1 MTPAKLLRHRLH
13 NQRLAA
19 TNFEHPA
26 DPVRWLGAV
35 QAQDYLGSLWAIGLR
50 TRAATEQ
57 RVEQAIAERAIVRT
71 WPMRGTL
78 HFVAAEDV
86 RWMLELMTPR
96 VVAASAARL
105 QRDYGLDQRAV
116 GRSGEVVAQALEGGR
131 RLTRDALYRALERRR
146 ISTAASRGLHI
157 TWRLAHEGLICFGP
171 REGKQQ
177 TFVLLDEWVPG
188 AKRLAR
194 DEALAELARRY
205 FTSHGPATV
214 HDFAWWSGLL
224 LSEAADGLARAS
236 SALVSIDLDGRKYW
250 ASPAV
255 PAAPAAG
262 SSSRA
267 FLLPAFDEYTVAYR
281 HRGIAVAP
289 VHAAHAEGIDVL
301 RPAIVVNGRVAG
313 TWTRTLG
320 NGSVGVAVSPF
331 SRLGATARRTV
342 AAAARRYAAFLERSA
357 DAS

>member
-1 MTPAKLLRHRLH
+1 MTPAKLLHHRLH

-19 TNFEHPA
+19 TNFKDPA

-50 TRAATEQ
+50 TRSATQ
-57 RVEQAIAERAIVRT
+57 KAVERAIALRTIVRT

-78 HFVAAEDV
+78 HFVAAEDAH
-86 RWMLELMTPR
+86 WMLELMTPR
-96 VVAASAARL
+96 VVAASAGRL
-105 QRDYGLDQRAV
+105 EKQYGLDEKAF
-116 GRSGEVVAQALEGGR
+116 GRSREAVTRELEGGR
-131 RLTRDALYRALERRR
+131 RLTRDALYRTLESAR
-146 ISTAASRGLHI
+146 ISTGDGRGLHI
-157 TWRLAHEGLICFGP
+157 TWRMAHDGLICFGP
-171 REGKQQ
+171 REGKRQ

-188 AKRLAR
+188 AKRMAR

-224 LSEAADGLARAS
+224 LSDASAGLAMAS
-236 SALVSIDLDGRKYW
+236 GALVSVDLADRKYW
-250 ASPAV
+250 T
-255 PAAPAAG
+255 APSAPPAG
-262 SSSRA
+262 SSPRA

-281 HRGIAVAP
+281 DRAP
-289 VHAAHAEGIDVL
+289 VLEPGPARRADGMDVL
-301 RPAIVVNGRVAG
+301 RPAIVLNGRVVG
-313 TWTRTLG
+313 TWARTLG
-320 NGSVGVAVSPF
+320 KDSVEVAVSPF
-331 SRLGATARRTV
+331 TRLGTTARRAA

>member
-1 MTPAKLLRHRLH
+1 MTPAKLLHHRLH
-13 NQRLAA
+13 NQGLAA
-19 TNFEHPA
+19 TNFENPA

-50 TRAATEQ
+50 TKNATEKV
-57 RVEQAIAERAIVRT
+57 VERAIADRAIVRT

-78 HFVAAEDV
+78 HFVAAEDA

-96 VVAASAARL
+96 VVAASAGRL
-105 QRDYGLDQRAV
+105 EREYGLDEKAF
-116 GRSGEVVAQALEGGR
+116 GRSGEVVARALEGGR
-131 RLTRDALYRALERRR
+131 RLTRDALYWTLEDAR
-146 ISTAASRGLHI
+146 IATAAGRGLHI
-157 TWRLAHEGLICFGP
+157 IWRMAHDGLICFGP
-171 REGKQQ
+171 REGRQQ

-188 AKRLAR
+188 AKRMAR

-224 LSEAADGLARAS
+224 LSDAADGLAMVS
-236 SALVSIDLDGRKYW
+236 GALVSVDLADRKYW
-250 ASPAV
+250 TAPSAPPGGWSP
-255 PAAPAAG
+255 
-262 SSSRA
+262 RA

-281 HRGIAVAP
+281 DRAAVLEPA
-289 VHAAHAEGIDVL
+289 HARHAEGMDIL
-301 RPAIVVNGRVAG
+301 RPAIVVNGRVVG
-313 TWTRTLG
+313 TWARTLG
-320 NGSVGVAVSPF
+320 KGSVGVDVSPF
-331 SRLGATARRTV
+331 TGLGTTARRAA

>member
-19 TNFEHPA
+19 TTFEDPA
-26 DPVRWLGAV
+26 DPVRWLGAL

-50 TRAATEQ
+50 TRNATEKL
-57 RVEQAIAERAIVRT
+57 VERAIATRAIVRT

-78 HFVAAEDV
+78 HFVAAEDA

-96 VVAASAARL
+96 VVAASAGRL
-105 QRDYGLDQRAV
+105 EREYGLDEKAF
-116 GRSGEVVAQALEGGR
+116 GRSGEVAARALEGGR
-131 RLTRDALYRALERRR
+131 RLTRDALYRTLENAR
-146 ISTAASRGLHI
+146 ISTAAGRGLHI
-157 TWRLAHEGLICFGP
+157 TWRMAHDGIICFGP
-171 REGKQQ
+171 REGRQQ

-224 LSEAADGLARAS
+224 LSDAADGLRMAGGELAS
-236 SALVSIDLDGRKYW
+236 FDLADRKYW
-250 ASPAV
+250 ASRSTP
-255 PAAPAAG
+255 PDG
-262 SSSRA
+262 SSPRA

-281 HRGIAVAP
+281 DRGAAVEPA
-289 VHAAHAEGIDVL
+289 HARHAEGMDIL
-301 RPAIVVNGRVAG
+301 RPAIVVNGRVVG
-313 TWTRTLG
+313 NWTRTLG
-320 NGSVGVAVSPF
+320 KGSVEFAVSPF
-331 SRLGATARRTV
+331 TRLGTTARRAVT
-342 AAAARRYAAFLERSA
+342 AAARRYAAFLERSA

>member
-1 MTPAKLLRHRLH
+1 MTPATLLQHRLH
-13 NQRLAA
+13 NQRLGA
-19 TNFEHPA
+19 TNFEDAA

-50 TRAATEQ
+50 TRNATEKI
-57 RVEQAIAERAIVRT
+57 VERAIADRAILRT

-78 HFVAAEDV
+78 HFVAAEDA

-96 VVAASAARL
+96 VVAASAGRL
-105 QRDYGLDQRAV
+105 ERGYGLDEKAF
-116 GRSGEVVAQALEGGR
+116 GRSGEVVARALEGGR
-131 RLTRDALYRALERRR
+131 HLTRDAMYRTLENAR
-146 ISTAASRGLHI
+146 ISTAGGRGLQI
-157 TWRLAHEGLICFGP
+157 TWRMAHDGLICFGP

-188 AKRLAR
+188 AKRMAR

-224 LSEAADGLARAS
+224 LSDAAHGLARTS
-236 SALVSIDLDGRKYW
+236 GALVSFDLADRKYW
-250 ASPAV
+250 ASPAT
-255 PAAPAAG
+255 PPGG
-262 SSSRA
+262 SSPGA

-281 HRGIAVAP
+281 DRGAVVASA
-289 VHAAHAEGIDVL
+289 HARHAEGMDIL

-313 TWTRTLG
+313 SWTRTLATD
-320 NGSVGVAVSPF
+320 SVKFEWSPF
-331 SRLGATARRTV
+331 TRLGATARRAVT
-342 AAAARRYAAFLERSA
+342 AAARRYAAFLELRA

>member
-1 MTPAKLLRHRLH
+1 
-13 NQRLAA
+13 
-19 TNFEHPA
+19 
-26 DPVRWLGAV
+26 VRWLGAV

-50 TRAATEQ
+50 TRAATEKV
-57 RVEQAIAERAIVRT
+57 VERAIAERAIVRT

-78 HFVAAEDV
+78 HFVAAEDA

-96 VVAASAARL
+96 VVAASAGRL
-105 QRDYGLDQRAV
+105 QREYGLDEKAF
-116 GRSGEVVAQALEGGR
+116 GRSGEVVTRALEGGR
-131 RLTRDALYRALERRR
+131 RLTRDALYRTLESGR
-146 ISTAASRGLHI
+146 ISTAAGRGLHI
-157 TWRLAHEGLICFGP
+157 TWRMAQDGLICFGP

-188 AKRLAR
+188 AKRMAR

-224 LSEAADGLARAS
+224 LSDAADGLAMAS
-236 SALVSIDLDGRKYW
+236 GALVSFDLADRKYW
-250 ASPAV
+250 T
-255 PAAPAAG
+255 APSAPPGG

-281 HRGIAVAP
+281 DRAAVLDP
-289 VHAAHAEGIDVL
+289 VHARHAEGVEVL
-301 RPAIVVNGRVAG
+301 RPAMVVNGRVVG
-313 TWTRTLG
+313 TWARTLG
-320 NGSVGVAVSPF
+320 TGSVEVDVSRF
-331 SRLGATARRTV
+331 TRLGATARRAV